1 MAIMFLIPLADQ
13 LEIVASTAIAAFLG
27 ALIGL
32 ERERAEKP
40 TGLRTMA
47 LISSASSLVVALGV
61 HINDLT
67 PGMGDP
73 TRALHGVITGI
84 GFLGAGTIAMTSNS
98 RSRQGGVTTAA
109 TVFVTAAIGITVGM
123 GAPVSAALATLLV
136 LVALRM
142 GGVLEKV
149 GLRQPRREDPTDT

>member
-1 MAIMFLIPLADQ
+1 
-13 LEIVASTAIAAFLG
+13 
-27 ALIGL
+27 
-32 ERERAEKP
+32 
-40 TGLRTMA
+40 
-47 LISSASSLVVALGV
+47 
-61 HINDLT
+61 
-67 PGMGDP
+67 
-73 TRALHGVITGI
+73 
-84 GFLGAGTIAMTSNS
+84 MTSNS

-123 GAPVSAALATLLV
+123 GAPLSAALATLLV